1 MINDMHGDIA
11 KHAKTLMFKE
21 PFYGLFL
28 ISLNKEISDAVS
40 TACVAKDGI
49 NTKLVISPKFW
60 ETISDNVKI
69 AVLKHELLHIAF
81 KHLQMF
87 DDYDNK
93 ELLNVAADLEINQ
106 FIEDS
111 YKDETW
117 EGLEITNAPWA
128 ALNLPV
134 KAGTRKYYEL
144 LKQEMDK
151 NPDGDVAKFV
161 QAMKDANGDGEAR
174 EITLGDGSK
183 VTVKGSH
190 EFWKQYEGMDEAEKK
205 LMEKQIEHQL
215 KDVADQV
222 QRQRGHVPGELKE
235 LIDSLYVSEEAVID
249 WRAYLRRFNGMAS
262 KVFTKKTRRK
272 PNKRFYGNPAL
283 KIKQKKNT
291 LVAIDTSGSVS
302 KDDLKEFLSEIH
314 HIWKTGTQ
322 VTVVE
327 CDAQIGRV
335 YEYTGAI
342 GDDYKVSGRGG
353 TSYEPVMR
361 YLKDHK
367 DKYQNLIYLTD
378 GECSIEQT
386 QPCKPVLWVHCS
398 GRRVNDD
405 LPGAKVQINS

>member
-11 KHAKTLMFKE
+11 KHSKTLMFKE

-28 ISLNKEISDAVS
+28 IGLNKEISNAVG

-60 ETISDNVKI
+60 ETISDKCKV

-87 DDYDNK
+87 DLYENK

-106 FIEDS
+106 YIDKEF
-111 YKDETW
+111 KDNTW
-117 EGLEITNAPWA
+117 EGLEIDGKMFID
-128 ALNLPV
+128 LKLPE

-144 LKQEMDK
+144 LDKEIKQ
-151 NPDGDVAKFV
+151 NPNCDLAKFLE
-161 QAMKDANGDGEAR
+161 AMKGANGDGETR
-174 EITLGDGSK
+174 EITLGDGTK
-183 VTVKGSH
+183 VQVKGSH
-190 EFWKQYEGMDEAEKK
+190 EFWKQFENMDEAEKK

-215 KDVADQV
+215 RDTADQV
-222 QRQRGHVPGELKE
+222 QKQRGHIPGELKE
-235 LIDSLYVSEEAVID
+235 LIDSLYVSEEPVLD

-262 KVFTKKTRRK
+262 KIYTKKTRRK

-314 HIWKTGTQ
+314 HIYKTGTQ

-327 CDAQIGRV
+327 CDASIGRV
-335 YEYTGAI
+335 YEYKGKTQEAQE
-342 GDDYKVSGRGG
+342 VTGRGG
-353 TSYEPVMR
+353 TSYDPVLN
-361 YLKDHK
+361 YLQENR

-378 GECSIEQT
+378 GECETSIK
-386 QPCKPVLWVHCS
+386 PCKPTLWVHCS
-398 GRRVNDD
+398 GRSVNDS
-405 LPGAKVQINS
+405 LPGAKVQIK

>member
-1 MINDMHGDIA
+1 MIDNMHADIA
-11 KHAKTLMFKE
+11 KHSKTLMFKE

-28 ISLNKEISDAVS
+28 ISLNKEISDAVQ

-87 DDYDNK
+87 DEYEDK
-93 ELLNVAADLEINQ
+93 SLLNVAADLEINQ
-106 FIEDS
+106 YIEDS

-117 EGLEITNAPWA
+117 DGLEITNAPWA

-144 LKQEMDK
+144 IKQEEQN
-151 NPDGDVAKFV
+151 NPDGDVAKYMD
-161 QAMKDANGDGEAR
+161 AARAANGDGEPR
-174 EITLGDGSK
+174 EITLEDGTK
-183 VTVKGSH
+183 VTVTATH
-190 EFWKQYEGMDEAEKK
+190 EFWKQYENMDEAEKK

-215 KDVADQV
+215 KDTAEQV
-222 QRQRGHVPGELKE
+222 QRQRGTVPGELKE

-291 LVAIDTSGSVS
+291 LVAVDTSGSVS

-327 CDAQIGRV
+327 CDATIGRV
-335 YEYTGAI
+335 YEYTGKAEEA
-342 GDDYKVSGRGG
+342 KEVTGRGG
-353 TSYEPVMR
+353 TSYEPVMK
-361 YLKDHK
+361 YLWDHK

-378 GECSIEQT
+378 GECSIERT

-398 GRRVNDD
+398 GRGINNE

>member
-1 MINDMHGDIA
+1 MIDNVHADIA
-11 KHAKTLMFKE
+11 KHSKTLMFKE

-28 ISLNKEISDAVS
+28 ISLNKELSDAVS

-60 ETISDNVKI
+60 ETISDNCKV

-81 KHLQMF
+81 KHLQM
-87 DDYDNK
+87 YDSYSEK
-93 ELLNVAADLEINQ
+93 ELLNIAADLEINQ
-106 FIEDS
+106 YIEDS

-117 EGLEITNAPWA
+117 DGLEITGAPWNTM
-128 ALNLPV
+128 NLPV

-144 LKQEMDK
+144 IQQEMQN

-161 QAMKDANGDGEAR
+161 QAMKDANGDGVTR
-174 EITLGDGSK
+174 TITLGDGTQ
-183 VTVKGSH
+183 VEVKASH
-190 EFWKQYEGMDEAEKK
+190 EFWKQYENMDEAEKK

-215 KDVADQV
+215 KDTAEQI
-222 QRQRGHVPGELKE
+222 QKQRGTVPGELKE
-235 LIDSLYVSEEAVID
+235 LIDSLYVSEEPVID

-283 KIKQKKNT
+283 KIKQRKNT
-291 LVAIDTSGSVS
+291 LVAVDTSGSVS

-327 CDAQIGRV
+327 CDATIGRV
-335 YEYTGAI
+335 YEYTGKAEEA
-342 GDDYKVSGRGG
+342 KEVTGRGG
-353 TSYEPVMR
+353 TSYEPVMK
-361 YLKDHK
+361 YLWDHK

-378 GECSIEQT
+378 GECSIERT

-398 GRRVNDD
+398 GRGINNE
-405 LPGAKVQINS
+405 LPGAKVQIA

>member
-11 KHAKTLMFKE
+11 KHSKTLMFKE

-28 ISLNKEISDAVS
+28 IGLNKEISNAVG

-60 ETISDNVKI
+60 ETISDKCKV

-87 DDYDNK
+87 DLYENK

-106 FIEDS
+106 YIDKEF
-111 YKDETW
+111 KDDTW
-117 EGLEITNAPWA
+117 DGLEIDGKMFID
-128 ALNLPV
+128 LKLPE

-144 LKQEMDK
+144 LDKEIKQ
-151 NPDGDVAKFV
+151 NPNCDLAKFLE
-161 QAMKDANGDGEAR
+161 AMKGANGDGETR
-174 EITLGDGSK
+174 EITLGDGTK
-183 VTVKGSH
+183 VQVKGSH
-190 EFWKQYEGMDEAEKK
+190 EFWKQFEGMDEAEKK

-215 KDVADQV
+215 KDTADQV
-222 QRQRGHVPGELKE
+222 QKQRGHIPGELKE
-235 LIDSLYVSEEAVID
+235 LIDSLYVSEEPVLD

-262 KVFTKKTRRK
+262 KIYTKKTRRK

-314 HIWKTGTQ
+314 HIYKTGTQ

-327 CDAQIGRV
+327 CDASIGRV
-335 YEYTGAI
+335 YEYKGKTQEAQE
-342 GDDYKVSGRGG
+342 VTGRGG
-353 TSYEPVMR
+353 TSYDPVLN
-361 YLKDHK
+361 YLQENR

-378 GECSIEQT
+378 GECETSIK
-386 QPCKPVLWVHCS
+386 PCKPTLWVHCS
-398 GRRVNDD
+398 GRSVNDS
-405 LPGAKVQINS
+405 LPGAKVQIK

>member
-1 MINDMHGDIA
+1 MIDNIHADIA
-11 KHAKTLMFKE
+11 KHSKTLMFKE

-28 ISLNKEISDAVS
+28 ISLNKELSDAVQ

-60 ETISDNVKI
+60 ETISDNCKV

-81 KHLQMF
+81 KHLQM
-87 DDYDNK
+87 YDSYSEK
-93 ELLNVAADLEINQ
+93 ELLNIAADLEINQ
-106 FIEDS
+106 YIEDS
-111 YKDETW
+111 YKDKTW
-117 EGLEITNAPWA
+117 DGLEITNAPWA

-144 LKQEMDK
+144 IQQEMQN

-161 QAMKDANGDGEAR
+161 QAVKDANGDGVTR
-174 EITLGDGSK
+174 TITLGDGTE
-183 VTVKGSH
+183 VEVKASH

-215 KDVADQV
+215 KDTAEQI
-222 QRQRGHVPGELKE
+222 QKQRGTVPGELKE
-235 LIDSLYVSEEAVID
+235 LIDSLYISEEPVID

-283 KIKQKKNT
+283 KIKQRKNT
-291 LVAIDTSGSVS
+291 LVAVDTSGSVS

-314 HIWKTGTQ
+314 HIWKTGTE

-327 CDAQIGRV
+327 CDASIGRV
-335 YEYTGAI
+335 YEYKGKIEDT
-342 GDDYKVSGRGG
+342 KQVTGRGG
-353 TSYEPVMR
+353 TSYEPVMQ
-361 YLKDHK
+361 YLWDHRE
-367 DKYQNLIYLTD
+367 KYQNLIYLTD
-378 GECSIEQT
+378 GECSIERT
-386 QPCKPVLWVHCS
+386 QPCKPTLWVHCS
-398 GRRVNDD
+398 GRSINHE
-405 LPGAKVQINS
+405 LPGAKVQIA

>member
-11 KHAKTLMFKE
+11 KHSKTLMFKE

-28 ISLNKEISDAVS
+28 IGLNKEISDAVG

-60 ETISDNVKI
+60 ETISDKCKV

-87 DDYDNK
+87 DLYENK

-106 FIEDS
+106 YIDKEF
-111 YKDETW
+111 KDDTW
-117 EGLEITNAPWA
+117 EGLEIDGKMFID
-128 ALNLPV
+128 LKLPE

-144 LKQEMDK
+144 LDKEIKQ
-151 NPDGDVAKFV
+151 NPNCDLAKFLE
-161 QAMKDANGDGEAR
+161 AMKGANSDGETR
-174 EITLGDGSK
+174 EITLGDGTK
-183 VTVKGSH
+183 VQVKGSH
-190 EFWKQYEGMDEAEKK
+190 EFWKQFENMDEAEKK

-215 KDVADQV
+215 RDTADQV
-222 QRQRGHVPGELKE
+222 QKQRGHIPGELKE
-235 LIDSLYVSEEAVID
+235 LIDSLYVSEEPVLD

-262 KVFTKKTRRK
+262 KIYTKKTRRK

-314 HIWKTGTQ
+314 HIYKTGTQ

-327 CDAQIGRV
+327 CDASIGRV
-335 YEYTGAI
+335 YEYKGKTQEAQE
-342 GDDYKVSGRGG
+342 VTGRGG
-353 TSYEPVMR
+353 TSYDPVLN
-361 YLKDHK
+361 YLQENR

-378 GECSIEQT
+378 GECETNIK
-386 QPCKPVLWVHCS
+386 PCKPTLWVHCS
-398 GRRVNDD
+398 GRSVNDS
-405 LPGAKVQINS
+405 LPGAKVQIK

>member
-11 KHAKTLMFKE
+11 KHSKTLMFKE

-28 ISLNKEISDAVS
+28 IGLNKEISNAVG

-49 NTKLVISPKFW
+49 NTKLIVSPTFW
-60 ETISDNVKI
+60 ETISDKCKV

-87 DDYDNK
+87 DLYSNK

-106 FIEDS
+106 YIDS
-111 YKDETW
+111 EYKDDTW
-117 EGLEITNAPWA
+117 EGLEIDGKMFKD
-128 ALNLPV
+128 LNLPL

-144 LKQEMDK
+144 LNKELEQ
-151 NPDGDVAKFV
+151 NPNSDLAKFLD
-161 QAMKDANGDGEAR
+161 AMKGANGDGETR
-174 EITLGDGSK
+174 EITLEDGTK
-183 VTVKGSH
+183 VQVKGSH
-190 EFWKQYEGMDEAEKK
+190 EFWKQFEGMDEAEKK
-205 LMEKQIEHQL
+205 LMEKQIEYQL
-215 KDVADQV
+215 KDVAEQI
-222 QRQRGHVPGELKE
+222 QKQRGHIPGELKE
-235 LIDSLYVSEEAVID
+235 LIDSLYVSEEPVLD

-262 KVFTKKTRRK
+262 KVYTKKTRRK

-314 HIWKTGTQ
+314 HIYKTGTQ

-327 CDAQIGRV
+327 CDASIGRV
-335 YEYTGAI
+335 YEYKGKIQEAQEVT
-342 GDDYKVSGRGG
+342 GRGG
-353 TSYEPVMR
+353 TSYDPVLN
-361 YLKDHK
+361 YLQENR

-378 GECSIEQT
+378 GECETSIK
-386 QPCKPVLWVHCS
+386 PCKPTLWVHCS
-398 GRRVNDD
+398 GRTVNDS
-405 LPGAKVQINS
+405 LPGAKVQIK

>member
-1 MINDMHGDIA
+1 MIDNIHADIA
-11 KHAKTLMFKE
+11 KHSKTLMFKE

-28 ISLNKEISDAVS
+28 ISLNKELSDAVS
-40 TACVAKDGI
+40 TACVAKEGI

-81 KHLQMF
+81 KHLQMY
-87 DDYDNK
+87 DDYPEK
-93 ELLNVAADLEINQ
+93 EMLNIAADLEINQ
-106 FIEDS
+106 YIEDS

-117 EGLEITNAPWA
+117 EGLEITNAPWNTM
-128 ALNLPV
+128 NLPV

-144 LKQEMDK
+144 LQQEVQN
-151 NPDGDVAKFV
+151 NPDGDVSKFV
-161 QAMKDANGDGEAR
+161 QAMKDANGDGESR
-174 EITLGDGSK
+174 TITLGDGTQ
-183 VTVKGSH
+183 VEVKASH

-215 KDVADQV
+215 KDTAEQV
-222 QRQRGHVPGELKE
+222 QKQRGTIPGELKE
-235 LIDSLYVSEEAVID
+235 LIDSLYVSEEPVID

-283 KIKQKKNT
+283 KIKQRKNT

-314 HIWKTGTQ
+314 HIYKTGTEI
-322 VTVVE
+322 TVVE
-327 CDAQIGRV
+327 CDASIGRV
-335 YEYTGAI
+335 YEYKGKAEEALQIT
-342 GDDYKVSGRGG
+342 GRGG
-353 TSYEPVMR
+353 TSYEPVLN
-361 YLKDHK
+361 YLWDHK

-378 GECSIEQT
+378 GECST
-386 QPCKPVLWVHCS
+386 NMTPCKPTLWVHCS
-398 GRRVNDD
+398 GRSIR
-405 LPGAKVQINS
+405 